1 MKCKLYRE
9 RGERDVG
16 VHKRKKGILR
26 LELPMRLKNKYRA
39 SNCIEEL
46 VITEKDNQKLINFLN
61 FFFVY

>member
-1 MKCKLYRE
+1 MRMST
-9 RGERDVG
+9 
-16 VHKRKKGILR
+16 RKKKGVLR

-46 VITEKDNQKLINFLN
+46 VIIEKDNQKLINFLN